1 MNLAQNIITNI
12 LTEKAS
18 IDWNNFLTPE
28 EVEKFLSKDDKVE
41 SAEEIIYNS
50 KGNFYN
56 KYFKDLKDRGWHKM
70 DLVQDLVS
78 FYENNHLNESIFSNN
93 KNIKSIQPYL
103 KTIQNS
109 LLPSLSKYEIFINSN
124 PTDVKLT
131 EATYSGEADG
141 DRLVIKFYSNSN
153 QLADYSKSDNVVYCN
168 VYLGAGGT
176 PAGILNLS
184 NVQESAEQI
193 YATLYELGF
202 RTNNDKEEDKL
213 EKEKKAAE
221 EKAKKQ
227 ADKEKRLQ
235 NQDIDNVEKEPEEE
249 IDPKQESQESIEEAS
264 IKFDKYLNELIKIG
278 EMNSTISCKI
288 TMDSDRSS
296 SFRMLNIDMIYISPT
311 ICLLETT
318 GIKPKVDKT
327 VTWQTAKDYCI
338 KVAEKVNGFM
348 SIDAMD
354 NKGADIELND
364 TDDSNDLDLNI
375 DI

>member
-50 KGNFYN
+50 KGDFYN
-56 KYFKDLKDRGWHKM
+56 KHFKDLKDEGWHKR

-93 KNIKSIQPYL
+93 KNIKPIQPYL

-109 LLPSLSKYEIFINSN
+109 LLPTLSKYEVFINSN

-131 EATYSGEADG
+131 EATYSGEADS

-153 QLADYSKSDNVVYCN
+153 QLVDYSKSDNVVYCN

-176 PAGILNLS
+176 SAGILDLS

-193 YATLYELGF
+193 YSTLYELGF
-202 RTNNDKEEDKL
+202 RTNNDKEEDRLK
-213 EKEKKAAE
+213 KERQAAE
-221 EKAKKQ
+221 EEAKKQ

-235 NQDIDNVEKEPEEE
+235 NQDIDNNEKEPEEE

-278 EMNSTISCKI
+278 EMNSIISCKI
-288 TMDSDRSS
+288 TMDSDRTKYY
-296 SFRMLNIDMIYISPT
+296 RMLNIDMTYISPT
-311 ICLLETT
+311 ICLIETT

-327 VTWQTAKDYCI
+327 VTWQIAKDYCI
-338 KVAEKVNGFM
+338 KVAEKVTGFM

-354 NKGADIELND
+354 NNGTDIELND
-364 TDDSNDLDLNI
+364 IDDSNDLDLNI